1 MRGVNGCWRGELI
14 GAFVGFVQRIFQPR
28 SVPDIIPP
36 VLAEPKEA
44 AMPNDAPT
52 DAQQAAKTAMAE
64 AMVAIKPFTDAAM
77 NLMSKF
83 AANAVQ
89 LAGVMSEPLT
99 GTIEQDYAGMK
110 QKTATLFKT
119 WADSFAELSGIC
131 HPASA
136 PVTDPG
142 PGASSDPIEL
152 SGPSNG
158 PPATRT
164 DTKSV
169 EIPAGLVG
177 PLAFWPAGGIL
188 KVTCADTSA
197 ANGPRVLTFEFA
209 AGLAGTIPEVVFGLT
224 DSTMTD
230 NLIRILGVVQIT
242 IT

>member
-1 MRGVNGCWRGELI
+1 
-14 GAFVGFVQRIFQPR
+14 
-28 SVPDIIPP
+28 
-36 VLAEPKEA
+36 
-44 AMPNDAPT
+44 MPNDAPT

-89 LAGVMSEPLT
+89 LAGVMSDPLT

-119 WADSFAELSGIC
+119 WADSFAELSEIC
-131 HPASA
+131 HPANA
-136 PVTDPG
+136 PVTNP
-142 PGASSDPIEL
+142 ASSDPIEL

-188 KVTCADTSA
+188 KVTGANTSA
-197 ANGPRVLTFEFA
+197 ANGPRDLTFEFA

-224 DSTMTD
+224 DSTMPD
-230 NLIRILGVVQIT
+230 NLIRILGTVQIT